1 VIEIS
6 EVINWLRD
14 DSVVS
19 RRGPNAI
26 VVVADFYDYEM
37 TTQIFQLPE
46 DKDDAINQINNILDD
61 LVDPD
66 AEDNSVDIV
75 CQETTKSWDR
85 AMIENQGKTKV
96 VNEVMDLLKKNW
108 DSVWKISGWQSGNEN
123 WEVKWERVNF
133 V

>member
-1 VIEIS
+1 MIEIS

>member
-1 VIEIS
+1 MIEIS

-46 DKDDAINQINNILDD
+46 DKDDAINQMNNILDD

-66 AEDNSVDIV
+66 AEDNSVEIV
-75 CQETTKSWDR
+75 CQETTKTWDI
-85 AMIENQGKTKV
+85 AMIENQGKEKV
-96 VNEVMDLLKKNW
+96 VNELMGLLKKNW
-108 DSVWKISGWQSGNEN
+108 DSVWKVSGWQSGNES

>member
-46 DKDDAINQINNILDD
+46 DKDDAINQINNILED

-108 DSVWKISGWQSGNEN
+108 DSVWKISGWQSGSEN

>member
-1 VIEIS
+1 MIVIS

-108 DSVWKISGWQSGNEN
+108 DSVWKISGWQSGSEN

>member
-1 VIEIS
+1 MIEIS

-108 DSVWKISGWQSGNEN
+108 DSVWKISGWQSGSEN

>member
-1 VIEIS
+1 MIEIS

-46 DKDDAINQINNILDD
+46 DKDDAINQINNILED

>member
-46 DKDDAINQINNILDD
+46 DKDDAINQINNILED

>member
-1 VIEIS
+1 MIEIS

-46 DKDDAINQINNILDD
+46 DKDDAINQINNILED

-108 DSVWKISGWQSGNEN
+108 DSVWKISGWQSGSEN